1 MIAELK
7 QKKYLEHREFEIF
20 EKEIKVKIRKSYEQT
35 EWTIP
40 FEELGF
46 KKVYQSNPR
55 TLNYIV
61 VSIILMI
68 LLIMTIVFFVQK
80 NSMDSETYYV
90 NLFLWGLLAT
100 IFFFVGKKNE
110 LFLTGGQ
117 NSLAFLRDRP
127 SEKQVEL
134 FVEKLIES
142 AKTYLKKKYTR
153 IDKDLSE
160 EIQLNNFYWLKNI
173 EIITDEE
180 YELLKKELRIQ
191 KLI

>member
-7 QKKYLEHREFEIF
+7 QKKYLEHREFKIF
-20 EKEIKVKIRKSYEQT
+20 EKEVTVKIRKNYEQT

-46 KKVYQSNPR
+46 KKVYQSNPK

-61 VSIILMI
+61 VSVVTVF
-68 LLIMTIVFFVQK
+68 LLVMTSVFFFQK
-80 NSMDSETYYV
+80 NSIDSATYYV
-90 NLFLWGLLAT
+90 NLFLWGLIAI
-100 IFFFVGKKNE
+100 IFSFVGKKNE

-117 NSLAFLRDRP
+117 TSLAFLRDRP
-127 SEKQVEL
+127 SEKQVDQ
-134 FVEKLIES
+134 FIEKLIES
-142 AKTYLKKKYTR
+142 AKKHLKKKYTR

-160 EIQLNNFYWLKNI
+160 EIQLNNFYWLRNI

-180 YELLKKELRIQ
+180 YEALKKELRIQ
-191 KLI
+191 KLV